1 MTQYNY
7 IPDGSYVSK
16 GGKGGATHYPSA
28 SGIDHLL
35 HNALELLD
43 VTKYQLGKILG
54 TEYHHY
60 IYRWLKG
67 VNRPSSVYL
76 ARLCQVI
83 MMHDTGTPVNLI
95 SYIDWR
101 NSQIKWK
108 DGNVT
113 YSDHIFS
120 GWGSV
125 PQEGRKTGRAM
136 AVIPHQPARPDGA
149 HNRGLTDIP
158 GDNASPA

>member
-7 IPDGSYVSK
+7 IPDGSYVTTGKK
-16 GGKGGATHYPSA
+16 GGSVHYPTA
-28 SGIDHLL
+28 LGIDHLL

-76 ARLCQVI
+76 ARLCQVL

-95 SYIDWR
+95 SHIDWR

-113 YSDHIFS
+113 YTDHIFG
-120 GWGSV
+120 GWGKVS
-125 PQEGRKTGRAM
+125 PEGRKTGRSM

-149 HNRGLTDIP
+149 HNRGLTDIS
-158 GDNASPA
+158 GDDAPPA